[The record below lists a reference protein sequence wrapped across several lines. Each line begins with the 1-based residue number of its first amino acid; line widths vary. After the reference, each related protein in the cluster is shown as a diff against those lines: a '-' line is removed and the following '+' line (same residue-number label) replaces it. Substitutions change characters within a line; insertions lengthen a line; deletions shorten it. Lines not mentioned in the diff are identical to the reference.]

1 MAVSLVDGDTAPA
14 HLYNGISLM
23 PPFGRLNA
31 SILNFVISS
40 VRLLTVFSL
49 FYTRMDASKKTF
61 LNIFYL
67 W

>member
-23 PPFGRLNA
+23 SPFGRLNA